1 MAEIFDGDRPGSYSK
16 KHRGKAFGVVIK
28 IGSKRNVVQVKW
40 SDDSKDMVKISDL
53 KLEKRKVDVMFIVS
67 VMVMEVLKRP
77 PDPNDKS
84 LWPRD
89 FFEALT
95 MPDWRE
101 WILAVKKEISSWLVF
116 KKRQLLLVEL
126 SEMH

>member
-1 MAEIFDGDRPGSYSK
+1 M
-16 KHRGKAFGVVIK
+16 VVK
-28 IGSKRNVVQVKW
+28 IGFKKKVVQVKW
-40 SDDSKDMVKISDL
+40 SDDSKNLVKIEDL

-67 VMVMEVLKRP
+67 VLVMEVLKKP

-101 WILAVKKEISSWLVF
+101 WILAVKKEITSWLAFNAYTEIRFRDRKPGSSIVPLGELYTRKRDGTF
-116 KKRQLLLVEL
+116 KFRQ
-126 SEMH
+126 